1 MPDRATPDTT
11 RRSAAARSAILDA
24 AVELVGDAGYAKL
37 SIEAIAARAGVGKQT
52 IYRWWP
58 SKGSVLLDAYL
69 RLSTGD
75 DPQQPAALPDTGD
88 LAADLRTVL
97 HAIVAEFTDPR
108 FERPLRAVTLAV
120 LTDTALAEEY
130 RTRVDGPVREAKIR
144 RLRIARESGQLAP
157 DTDLDV
163 ALDTI
168 FAPLT
173 QRWLFGTGPLT
184 TEYADELIETALV
197 GLSPR

>member
-1 MPDRATPDTT
+1 MPARTTPATA
-11 RRSAAARSAILDA
+11 RRSAAARAAILDA
-24 AVELVGDAGYAKL
+24 AVDIVGEVGYAKL

-75 DPQQPAALPDTGD
+75 DPQQPVALPDTGD
-88 LAADLRTVL
+88 LEADLRTVL
-97 HAIVAEFTDPR
+97 RATVAELTDPR

-120 LTDTALAEEY
+120 LSDPVLAEEY
-130 RTRVDGPVREAKIR
+130 RQRVEAPVREMKLQ
-144 RLRIARESGQLAP
+144 RLRAARTAGQLASNI
-157 DTDLDV
+157 DLDL

-184 TEYADELIETALV
+184 REYADKLVENALA